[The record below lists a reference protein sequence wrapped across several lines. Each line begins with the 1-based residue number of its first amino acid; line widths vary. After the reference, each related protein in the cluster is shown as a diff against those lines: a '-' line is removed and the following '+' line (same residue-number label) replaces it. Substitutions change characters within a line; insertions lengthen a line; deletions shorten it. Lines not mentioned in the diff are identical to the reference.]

1 MTKARIAVLALLGV
15 GFGWGAAFVLMKDA
29 IAQQDLYDFLATRF
43 TIAALAMALLQ
54 PQRVMAIRARD
65 LRVGLPLG
73 VVLAGG
79 YITQTIGLDLT
90 TAAISG
96 FITGLYVVLTPILA
110 WLMVR
115 RRPSKKLALAVGFA
129 VIGLLLISGA
139 TATSVELQLGQLWL
153 LACALLFA
161 LHIFLLGEHG
171 GKSSPYTLAMIQ
183 IAGVAA
189 VSWVFALADGY
200 QAPPNGQVWTAI
212 LFTALFATILA
223 FWLQTWAQ
231 TVLDSARV
239 ALILT
244 SEVVF
249 AAGIA
254 VAVGQEQL
262 ALQTVFG
269 GALMV
274 VAMLVVEWPEN
285 SRAGALK
292 LKAKLTK
299 QRS

>member
-1 MTKARIAVLALLGV
+1 VTKARIAVLALLGV

-54 PQRVMAIRARD
+54 PQRVIAIRARD

-139 TATSVELQLGQLWL
+139 TAASVELQLGQLWL

>member
-1 MTKARIAVLALLGV
+1 MTKARIAVVALLGV

-65 LRVGLPLG
+65 LKVGLPLG

-139 TATSVELQLGQLWL
+139 TATSLELQLGQLWL

-171 GKSSPYTLAMIQ
+171 GKSNPYTLAMIQ

-262 ALQTVFG
+262 ALQTIFG

-292 LKAKLTK
+292 AKLTK
-299 QRS
+299 QRR

>member
-65 LRVGLPLG
+65 LKVGLPLG

-129 VIGLLLISGA
+129 VIGLALISGA

-171 GKSSPYTLAMIQ
+171 GKSNPYTLAMIQ

-292 LKAKLTK
+292 LKAKLSK
-299 QRS
+299 QRR

>member
-65 LRVGLPLG
+65 LKVGLPLG

-139 TATSVELQLGQLWL
+139 TATSLELQLGQLWL

-171 GKSSPYTLAMIQ
+171 GKSNPYTLAMIQ

-262 ALQTVFG
+262 ALQTIFG

-292 LKAKLTK
+292 AKLTK
-299 QRS
+299 QRR

>member
-1 MTKARIAVLALLGV
+1 VTKARIAVLALLGV

-54 PQRVMAIRARD
+54 PQRVIAIRARD

>member
-54 PQRVMAIRARD
+54 PQRVIAIRARD

>member
-1 MTKARIAVLALLGV
+1 VTKARIAVLALLGV

-65 LRVGLPLG
+65 LKVGLPLG

-139 TATSVELQLGQLWL
+139 TATSLELQLGQLWL

-171 GKSSPYTLAMIQ
+171 GKSNPYTLAMIQ

-262 ALQTVFG
+262 ALQTIFG

-292 LKAKLTK
+292 AKLTK
-299 QRS
+299 QRR

>member
-1 MTKARIAVLALLGV
+1 MTKARLAVLALLGV

-54 PQRVMAIRARD
+54 PQRVMAIRSRD

-96 FITGLYVVLTPILA
+96 FITGLYVILTPILA
-110 WLMVR
+110 WLMLR

-129 VIGLLLISGA
+129 VIGLALISGA

-171 GKSSPYTLAMIQ
+171 GKSNPYTLAMIQ

-285 SRAGALK
+285 SRERTKK
-292 LKAKLTK
+292 LKAKLAK
-299 QRS
+299 QRN

>member
-1 MTKARIAVLALLGV
+1 VTKARIAVLALLGV

-65 LRVGLPLG
+65 LKVGLPLG

-115 RRPSKKLALAVGFA
+115 RRPSKKLAIAVGFA

-171 GKSSPYTLAMIQ
+171 GKSNPYTLAMIQ

-299 QRS
+299 QRR

>member
-1 MTKARIAVLALLGV
+1 VTKARIAVLALLGV

-110 WLMVR
+110 WIMVR

-129 VIGLLLISGA
+129 VLGLLLISGA

-171 GKSSPYTLAMIQ
+171 GKSNPYTLAMIQ

-244 SEVVF
+244 SEVIF

-285 SRAGALK
+285 SSAGALK
-292 LKAKLTK
+292 AKLAK
-299 QRS
+299 KRG

>member
-1 MTKARIAVLALLGV
+1 VTKARIAVLALLGV

-54 PQRVMAIRARD
+54 PQRVLAIRARD
-65 LRVGLPLG
+65 LKVGLPLG

-129 VIGLLLISGA
+129 VIGLALISGA

-171 GKSSPYTLAMIQ
+171 GKSNPYTLAMIQ

-274 VAMLVVEWPEN
+274 IAMLVVEWPEN
-285 SRAGALK
+285 SRAGAVK
-292 LKAKLTK
+292 LKAKFSK
-299 QRS
+299 QRR

>member
-65 LRVGLPLG
+65 LKVGLPLG

-171 GKSSPYTLAMIQ
+171 GKSNPYTLAMIQ

-299 QRS
+299 QRR

>member
-54 PQRVMAIRARD
+54 PQRVIAIRARD

-139 TATSVELQLGQLWL
+139 TAASVELQLGQLWL

>member
-110 WLMVR
+110 WIMVR

-129 VIGLLLISGA
+129 VLGLLLISGA

-171 GKSSPYTLAMIQ
+171 GKSNPYTLAMIQ

-244 SEVVF
+244 SEVIF

-285 SRAGALK
+285 SSAGALK
-292 LKAKLTK
+292 AKLAK
-299 QRS
+299 KRG

>member
-1 MTKARIAVLALLGV
+1 VTKARIAVLALLGV

-54 PQRVMAIRARD
+54 PQRVLAIRARD
-65 LRVGLPLG
+65 LKVGLPLG

-110 WLMVR
+110 WLVVR

-139 TATSVELQLGQLWL
+139 TATSLELQLGQLWL

-171 GKSSPYTLAMIQ
+171 GKSNPYTLAMIQ

-262 ALQTVFG
+262 ALQTIFG

-292 LKAKLTK
+292 AKLTK
-299 QRS
+299 QRR

>member
-1 MTKARIAVLALLGV
+1 VTKARIAVLALLGV

-65 LRVGLPLG
+65 LKVGLPLG

-129 VIGLLLISGA
+129 VIGLALISGA

-171 GKSSPYTLAMIQ
+171 GKSNPYTLAMIQ

-292 LKAKLTK
+292 LKAKLSK
-299 QRS
+299 QRR

>member
-1 MTKARIAVLALLGV
+1 VTKARIAVLALLGV

-65 LRVGLPLG
+65 LKVGLPLG

-171 GKSSPYTLAMIQ
+171 GKSNPYTLAMIQ

-299 QRS
+299 QRR

>member
-65 LRVGLPLG
+65 LKVGLPLG

-110 WLMVR
+110 WLVVR

-171 GKSSPYTLAMIQ
+171 GKSNPYTLAMIQ

-274 VAMLVVEWPEN
+274 VAMLVVEWPES
-285 SRAGALK
+285 SRAGA

-299 QRS
+299 QRR

>member
-65 LRVGLPLG
+65 LKVGLPLG

-110 WLMVR
+110 WLVVR

-171 GKSSPYTLAMIQ
+171 GKSNPYTLAMIQ

-274 VAMLVVEWPEN
+274 VAMLVVEWPES

-292 LKAKLTK
+292 AKLTK
-299 QRS
+299 

>member
-1 MTKARIAVLALLGV
+1 VTKARIAVLALLGV

-65 LRVGLPLG
+65 LKVGLPLG

-110 WLMVR
+110 WLVVR

-171 GKSSPYTLAMIQ
+171 GKSNPYTLAMIQ

-274 VAMLVVEWPEN
+274 VAMLVVEWPES

-292 LKAKLTK
+292 AKLTK
-299 QRS
+299 

>member
-1 MTKARIAVLALLGV
+1 VTKARIAVLALLGV

-65 LRVGLPLG
+65 LKVGLPLG

-110 WLMVR
+110 WIMVR

-171 GKSSPYTLAMIQ
+171 GKSNPYTLAMIQ

-244 SEVVF
+244 SEVIF

-292 LKAKLTK
+292 AKLAK
-299 QRS
+299 KRG